1 MNFTTT
7 TTIFYLQA
15 CLSSP
20 ARDLASVL
28 LLLRPNRLPKF
39 SDEKSTC
46 SSKTTCNNSQNAAKS
61 TRINEVFQTPSNSSL
76 LDDSQKAPLD
86 ISQSSQSRKSA
97 PPQNLRFQINKC
109 ETGDCHDHLNEV
121 RMAKKCDIQGDFLGA
136 YKQNTKRGLLYVVES
151 ESSKADE
158 ESKGQVMDGLI
169 IRYWKALQSK
179 LAHAGID
186 LQVVY

>member
-7 TTIFYLQA
+7 TTIFFLQA

-28 LLLRPNRLPKF
+28 LLLQAQRLPQ
-39 SDEKSTC
+39 KSTC
-46 SSKTTCNNSQNAAKS
+46 HNSQNAAKS
-61 TRINEVFQTPSNSSL
+61 TKSNEVFQTPSNSSI
-76 LDDSQKAPLD
+76 LDDSQKASLD

-121 RMAKKCDIQGDFLGA
+121 RMAKKCDIQSDYLGA
-136 YKQNTKRGLLYVVES
+136 DKQNTKRDQLYVVES

-169 IRYWKALQSK
+169 IRYWKALQAQ
-179 LAHAGID
+179 LARAGID